1 MPRNSLRLF
10 GNYFLLVGYATV
22 FKTFRVP
29 ADVSAG
35 YEHQHLLMQT
45 RGSVF
50 HGTILGIA
58 DENIHR
64 NQDYRVYAVIPL
76 MDNV

>member
-1 MPRNSLRLF
+1 MAGNSLRIF
-10 GNYFLLVGYATV
+10 GNYF
-22 FKTFRVP
+22 VP
-29 ADVSAG
+29 AG

-50 HGTILGIA
+50 HGIILGIA

-64 NQDYRVYAVIPL
+64 NYDRRVYAVVPL
-76 MDNV
+76 KG